1 MTGSVRW
8 RSGTARS
15 GLLAV
20 NAVGLTAAAVFAA
33 VGVRRP
39 GYGQPG
45 SVTSPLTGFW
55 PASSAVR
62 TWAVA
67 APLLVGIL
75 RGGRPAPQLLVAA
88 GLVQLGDAAL
98 GAHQHNPR
106 MTALPAVMGLIHLAS
121 AQVLG

>member
-1 MTGSVRW
+1 VRW
-8 RSGTARS
+8 SSETARS

-45 SVTSPLTGFW
+45 SVTSPLTEFW
-55 PASSAVR
+55 AASSAVR

-67 APLLVGIL
+67 APLLVGVL
-75 RGGRPAPQLLVAA
+75 RGGRPVPQLLVVA

-98 GAHQHNPR
+98 GVRQHNPR
-106 MTALPAVMGLIHLAS
+106 MTALPAVMGLLHLAS
-121 AQVLG
+121 SRLLS

>member
-1 MTGSVRW
+1 VAQRNG
-8 RSGTARS
+8 RS

-45 SVTSPLTGFW
+45 SVTSPLPGFW
-55 PASSAVR
+55 AASSAVR

-75 RGGRPAPQLLVAA
+75 RGGRPAPQLLVVA

-98 GAHQHNPR
+98 GARQHNPR

-121 AQVLG
+121 ARVLG